1 MRPADFTVASFG
13 SFNLRPLGQI
23 IAGTKMD
30 HQTLPRSGTFHSSHR
45 LSVLFYLTFELSQGL
60 GEKGKENE
68 SRERGDK
75 EQVDE

>member
-1 MRPADFTVASFG
+1 
-13 SFNLRPLGQI
+13 
-23 IAGTKMD
+23 MD